1 MKKMIVLLAALMMTV
16 SFSGLALADDVK
28 GKVTSVKGDTITIE
42 VEKGKASSFSEG
54 DTVEVEAKEKKKA
67 PKKGGAMLMGC

>member
-16 SFSGLALADDVK
+16 SFSGMALASDVK

-54 DTVEVEAKEKKKA
+54 DTVEVEAKEKKA